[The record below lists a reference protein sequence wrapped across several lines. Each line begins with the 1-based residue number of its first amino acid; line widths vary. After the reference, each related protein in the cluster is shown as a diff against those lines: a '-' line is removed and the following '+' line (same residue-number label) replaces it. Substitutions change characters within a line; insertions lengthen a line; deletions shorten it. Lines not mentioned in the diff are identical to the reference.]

1 MHKLTYLQ
9 LVSEHPSLLFPVA
22 ITAIVVIF
30 LLVVISSITVGLI
43 DRRLRKSK
51 LETLPANQS
60 APGRSILFTYPTTF
74 AGAEHGESVWRLLN
88 TDLYQYILSE
98 LQKSL
103 QREGFKLTSFK
114 DERIHLPRNI
124 HKTIAKQLVVQKE
137 LYLAPLKSQFECEKI
152 AQNSIE
158 NGSAVDMLER
168 ILAINTELGWYI
180 THSDGPRD
188 WLYQN
193 LPYRQMKIT
202 IRATKEMLT
211 RDVVRCFRDIAYQ
224 IKEFSFTDK
233 TMETTETVDVGIT
246 CEVQR
251 WNKSAP
257 PGFFPGAAGR
267 TVPHNIEEQHF
278 STVIPDSCK
287 QYVLLLQGISSTS
300 PEAMAALLDNAA
312 ERIAEGESTGADYD
326 DDYGYAF
333 KVFHPG
339 QCS

>member
-1 MHKLTYLQ
+1 MTYLQ
-9 LVSEHPSLLFPVA
+9 LVSENSSLLFPVA
-22 ITAIVVIF
+22 GTAIVVIF
-30 LLVVISSITVGLI
+30 FIVVISSVTVGFI
-43 DRRLRKSK
+43 DRRLSKSK
-51 LETLPANQS
+51 NATLPANQS
-60 APGRSILFTYPTTF
+60 ACERSILFTYPTTF
-74 AGAEHGESVWRLLN
+74 AGAEHGESIWRSLN

-124 HKTIAKQLVVQKE
+124 HKAIAKQLIVLKE
-137 LYLAPLKSQFECEKI
+137 QYLAPLKSQFECEKI

-158 NGSAVDMLER
+158 NGSAEIFLER
-168 ILAINTELGWYI
+168 ILAINSELGWYI
-180 THSDGPRD
+180 AHSDGPRD

-202 IRATKEMLT
+202 VRATKEMLT

-224 IKEFSFTDK
+224 IKESSFTDK
-233 TMETTETVDVGIT
+233 TMDTTETVEVGIT

-251 WNKSAP
+251 WSTSSP
-257 PGFFPGAAGR
+257 PGFFPGVAGR

-278 STVIPDSCK
+278 NMVIPDSCK
-287 QYVLLLQGISSTS
+287 QYVLLLQGINSTS
-300 PEAMAALLDNAA
+300 PEAMAALIDNTA

>member
-1 MHKLTYLQ
+1 MTYLQ
-9 LVSEHPSLLFPVA
+9 LVSENSSLLFPVA

-30 LLVVISSITVGLI
+30 LIVVISSITVGLI

-60 APGRSILFTYPTTF
+60 ASGRSILFTYPTTF
-74 AGAEHGESVWRLLN
+74 AGAEHGETVIQLLN
-88 TDLYQYILSE
+88 TDLYQFILSE
-98 LQKSL
+98 LQKL
-103 QREGFKLTSFK
+103 LLLEGFKLTSFK
-114 DERIHLPRNI
+114 NKHVHLPQKS
-124 HKTIAKQLVVQKE
+124 HKAIARQLVVLKE
-137 LYLAPLKSQFECEKI
+137 QYLAPLKSQSECEEI
-152 AQNSIE
+152 AQNAIE
-158 NGSAVDMLER
+158 NGSAEKMLER
-168 ILAINTELGWYI
+168 ILAINSELGWHI
-180 THSDGPRD
+180 TTHLDGDKD
-188 WLYQN
+188 WLSQA

-202 IRATKEMLT
+202 IRATNEMLT

-224 IKEFSFTDK
+224 IKESSFTDK

-257 PGFFPGAAGR
+257 PGFFPGVAGR

-287 QYVLLLQGISSTS
+287 QYVLLLQGINSTS
-300 PEAMAALLDNAA
+300 PEAMAALLNNAA
-312 ERIAEGESTGADYD
+312 ERIAEGEFTGADYD